1 LSLAPLRGGDNPV
14 TTPIKI
20 SVIVPTYNRVD
31 CLLRCLA
38 ALEKQTLDH
47 SAFEIVV
54 VDDGSTDDTRERLQP
69 LIASGA
75 IRYFHQSNSGP
86 SRARNVGIKAA
97 RGELLLFIGDDI
109 IATPQFLAEHLAF
122 HQQSADGD
130 EPFGLSRPAERSR
143 RSLRTK
149 PIAVLGFSDWPDTS
163 DVTPLMKYPGLGQ
176 FGYHHIE
183 QGLVNPQDLPYSF
196 FYTSNVSIGRQF
208 LLENDFFFDEDFARA
223 MGEDGELAYRMQK
236 KGLRII
242 YNPRALAH
250 HEHPA
255 SFTDACRRLFLMGQV
270 AILQAKKHPE
280 WGDLSFLKLSWKG
293 KIKHRLNRATV
304 WLISPVLK
312 LADDRRW
319 DIGKLGLHGWYDF
332 VFEVYRFEGLLH
344 GLRVYGVDVDG

>member
-1 LSLAPLRGGDNPV
+1 V
-14 TTPIKI
+14 TTSIKI

-38 ALEKQTLDH
+38 ALEKQTLDR

-69 LIASGA
+69 FIANGS

-86 SRARNVGIKAA
+86 SRARNVGIRAA

-109 IATPQFLAEHLAF
+109 IATPQLLAEHLAF
-122 HQQSADGD
+122 HQQSGGKAD
-130 EPFGLSRPAERSR
+130 SV
-143 RSLRTK
+143 
-149 PIAVLGFSDWPDTS
+149 AVLGFSDWSGTTE
-163 DVTPLMKYPGLGQ
+163 VTPLMKYPGLGQ
-176 FGYHHIE
+176 FGYHRIE
-183 QGLVNPQDLPYSF
+183 QGLVDPQHLPYSF

-208 LLENDFFFDEDFARA
+208 LLENDFFFDEDFVQA

-236 KGLRII
+236 KGLRIV

-250 HEHPA
+250 HEHPT

-270 AILQAKKHPE
+270 AILQTKKHPE
-280 WGDLSFLKLSWKG
+280 WGDLSFLKLSRKG
-293 KIKHRLNRATV
+293 KIKRRLNRAV
-304 WLISPVLK
+304 AGLISPVLK

-344 GLRVYGVDVDG
+344 GLQVYGVDVDG